1 MMTSR
6 WALSALVFGLFVL
19 DGCTSSGQYRIP
31 TVAPVVKQNKSEDD
45 DLMKELEGDDSTPA
59 PKASSTAK
67 ATSKEETAPK
77 SEPAKAEAAKPD
89 ATKAEP
95 AKTEAAKPEAGKA
108 DAAKKSP
115 TKK

>member
-31 TVAPVVKQNKSEDD
+31 TVSPVVKQNKSEDD
-45 DLMKELEGDDSTPA
+45 DLMKELEGDDSPPAAKASSKSEEA
-59 PKASSTAK
+59 PKAEPSK
-67 ATSKEETAPK
+67 ADAPK
-77 SEPAKAEAAKPD
+77 SD

-95 AKTEAAKPEAGKA
+95 AKAEGAPELRRST
-108 DAAKKSP
+108 D
-115 TKK
+115 